1 MAIVGASGCGKST
14 IAGILSGR
22 NKGYHGAVTIGGI
35 ELHTCDEAKLLQN
48 VTYVSHNSVL
58 FKGSVRE
65 NLQLAAVNADD
76 AQLWQVL
83 HQVNLA
89 DYFAAVQGLDT
100 QLSEGA
106 ANLSGG
112 QRQRLALAR
121 AILHNSPVYIFDEAT
136 SNIDV
141 ESEEAILRVIHEL
154 AKTRTVILIS
164 HRLANVVAADWI
176 IVMENGCIVAQ
187 GQHEALLAQ
196 PGVYATLWQAQQALE
211 HIGKECELACHKE
224 TA

>member
-1 MAIVGASGCGKST
+1 M
-14 IAGILSGR
+14 
-22 NKGYHGAVTIGGI
+22 
-35 ELHTCDEAKLLQN
+35 
-48 VTYVSHNSVL
+48 L

-121 AILHNSPVYIFDEAT
+121 AILHDSPVYIFDEAT

-211 HIGKECELACHKE
+211 HIGKECESACHKE